1 MPKTDNSADGI
12 ESPIESL
19 AAAIARGEVILFVG
33 GGISQYLGL
42 PDFHELIEHVAKQM
56 NFTETNL
63 GISDYPIVAEAYMLR
78 HGKLGALRR
87 WMDER
92 WHSSKIDVKK
102 STIHNLIIDLDFP
115 TIYTTNYDRWLE
127 TAFAARKKP
136 FHKIANMADLTYH
149 AESVTEIIKFH
160 GDFEDDDSLVL
171 TETSYF
177 QRMSFE
183 TPLDIRLRAD
193 CLARPLLFIG
203 YSLQDINTRYLL
215 FRLQELWKNSA
226 FVDQRPRSYIFMAQ
240 PNQAQEI
247 VLRSRGIEP
256 ILAEEDEPGEATAAF
271 LHALYKAVA
280 ARAEMKKKK
289 LRRVGSK
296 ARLRLR

>member
-1 MPKTDNSADGI
+1 
-12 ESPIESL
+12 
-19 AAAIARGEVILFVG
+19 
-33 GGISQYLGL
+33 
-42 PDFHELIEHVAKQM
+42 
-56 NFTETNL
+56 
-63 GISDYPIVAEAYMLR
+63 MLR
-78 HGKLGALRR
+78 HGKLGALWS

-92 WHSSKIDVKK
+92 WHSPTIDVRK
-102 STIHNLIIDLDFP
+102 SDIHNLIIDLDFLI
-115 TIYTTNYDRWLE
+115 IYTTNYDRWLE
-127 TAFAARKKP
+127 NAFAARKKP
-136 FHKIANMADLTYH
+136 FHKVANMADLTLDPK
-149 AESVTEIIKFH
+149 AATEIIKFH

-256 ILAEEDEPGEATAAF
+256 ILAEEDEPGEATVAF

-296 ARLRLR
+296 ARPR